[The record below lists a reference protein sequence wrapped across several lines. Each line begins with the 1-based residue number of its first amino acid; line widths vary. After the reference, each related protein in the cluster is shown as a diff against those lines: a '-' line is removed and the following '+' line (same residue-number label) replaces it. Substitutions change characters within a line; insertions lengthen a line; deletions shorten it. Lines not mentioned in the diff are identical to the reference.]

1 MNRAREAAEK
11 WVALSVAAAGHAGWW
26 LRWHTDR
33 HACREV
39 AELRPLPTRAAEA
52 ERPAA

>member
-1 MNRAREAAEK
+1 MSGTRD
-11 WVALSVAAAGHAGWW
+11 AAAKALELSLSAVRHAGWW

-33 HACREV
+33 HAVRGAAARDV
-39 AELRPLPTRAAEA
+39 RLPQPAGA